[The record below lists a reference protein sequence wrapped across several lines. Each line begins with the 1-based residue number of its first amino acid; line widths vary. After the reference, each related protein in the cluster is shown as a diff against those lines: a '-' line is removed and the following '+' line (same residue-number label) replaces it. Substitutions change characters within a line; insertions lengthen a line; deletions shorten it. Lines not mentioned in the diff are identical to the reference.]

1 MANINCT
8 CGNCGSKDL
17 RVRTSE
23 RVGLRTG
30 SALLICNSCG
40 ARNYLMWEQVRL
52 ETPTFHERSE
62 YLGAVRPLLQ
72 MDERQI
78 EIPTD

>member
-1 MANINCT
+1 
-8 CGNCGSKDL
+8 
-17 RVRTSE
+17 
-23 RVGLRTG
+23 
-30 SALLICNSCG
+30 
-40 ARNYLMWEQVRL
+40 MWEQVRL